1 MTEMSALLDEILPP
15 TDSVRETHHFGV
27 DPVPRAVREVRGF
40 VRARVRG
47 LADETESSVLLLTSE
62 LVTNAV
68 LHARTRIEVTL
79 ALSAES
85 VVVLVHDED
94 VALPEQDPYGPREGG
109 WGLGL
114 VQALA
119 DSWAMHR
126 QSSGGKTVW
135 FRVLRAGSRH
145 VEDGAAARRGPERRD
160 S

>member
-1 MTEMSALLDEILPP
+1 MTEHSALLAQILPP
-15 TDSVRETHHFGV
+15 ADTVRETHHLGV
-27 DPVPRAVREVRGF
+27 DPVPRAVSDVRRF
-40 VRARVRG
+40 VRARVAG
-47 LADETESSVLLLTSE
+47 LAHETESSVVLLTSE

-79 ALSAES
+79 ALSTES

-94 VALPEQDPYGPREGG
+94 RALPEQDPYGHREGG

-119 DSWAMHR
+119 ESWSMH
-126 QSSGGKTVW
+126 QQGGSGKTVW
-135 FRVLRAGSRH
+135 FRILRSGPRQ
-145 VEDGAAARRGPERRD
+145 VQDGAAARRGADGRD